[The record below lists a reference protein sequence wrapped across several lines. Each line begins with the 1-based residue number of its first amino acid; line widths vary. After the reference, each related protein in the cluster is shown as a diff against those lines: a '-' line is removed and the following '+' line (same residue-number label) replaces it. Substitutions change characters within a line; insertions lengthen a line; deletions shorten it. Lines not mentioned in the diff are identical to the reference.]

1 MSAASSP
8 GRRVLRWTVIGLG
21 TLVGLVVVAAVVGVL
36 TFNPNRYKPRIIAA
50 VQQATGR
57 TLTLAGPIG
66 IKLSLHPTIEAHD
79 VALANP
85 PGFSRPDMARLA
97 ALDLRLSLAALLH
110 GRIAIDRLVLV
121 RPDIMLERT
130 KAGAVNWRFA
140 PPVRPAAS
148 PAGTAAHPST
158 GSPGSSSGSAVFV
171 QDLRIEDGTL
181 GYRDDTTGKQTIL
194 SLRQARLYAA
204 SPTAPLLLDATATVN
219 GTPIT
224 LTGRTGPLAALEHPV
239 PAPARA
245 SAPGAPSTASS
256 TASPTAAAPAP
267 GSAAWPIRLVLTAA
281 GARLAADG
289 TIADPAAGRGAAL
302 GLDLHVPDLA
312 ALGAVAGTVLPPVRQ
327 IAFTGRLVA
336 PGSIAQGASLQNFAL
351 TLPQGQLTGTLEL
364 RLGSVPALS
373 GTLTSQSLDADALLA
388 ELHRGPATVQPA
400 AAHPGGASPGGPTA
414 GGPTAGGPPAPPAT
428 RPGPSAPAAP
438 RSGHLI
444 PDTSLPLPLLRRAD
458 ANLSVS
464 VAALHSGGETWR
476 SLSFHVALAG
486 GKLVLAPF
494 TATPP
499 AGPLSLRLTLD
510 AAQPVPPVALSVHAP
525 GLALAS
531 LLALA
536 GKKGLATGDVAIE
549 ADLHGAGT
557 SLHAIAAGLDGVM
570 AATMTGG
577 TIDNALLDRLF
588 GGVLA
593 KVNLAATVAHGG
605 TSTIRCLALRL
616 TAHHGVAQLA
626 PFLFSSTLTTI
637 DGSGTVNLGSETL
650 DLMLHSEGRVGGTG
664 FSVPVRVSG
673 GFAHPAVALNGQGA
687 AAAGIGTALSLLGG
701 NKLGV
706 PQGLQTSAPSCAS
719 ALAVARGQRAP
730 ATPPAAPAAAP
741 PAAAP
746 AKPKAPNPA
755 NLLRNLFR

>member
-1 MSAASSP
+1 M
-8 GRRVLRWTVIGLG
+8 
-21 TLVGLVVVAAVVGVL
+21 
-36 TFNPNRYKPRIIAA
+36 
-50 VQQATGR
+50 
-57 TLTLAGPIG
+57 
-66 IKLSLHPTIEAHD
+66 HPTIEARD

-110 GRIAIDRLVLV
+110 GRISIDRLVLV
-121 RPDIMLERT
+121 RPDILLERT

-140 PPVRPAAS
+140 PPERPAAS
-148 PAGTAAHPST
+148 PVRTPAHPST
-158 GSPGSSSGSAVFV
+158 GSPGSSAGSGVFV
-171 QDLRIEDGTL
+171 QDLRIADGTL

-224 LTGRTGPLAALEHPV
+224 LTGRTGPLAALEHPA
-239 PAPARA
+239 PALARA
-245 SAPGAPSTASS
+245 SAPRAPSTAPSTASS
-256 TASPTAAAPAP
+256 TAAAPVP

-289 TIADPAAGRGAAL
+289 TIADPAAGRGVAL
-302 GLDLHVPDLA
+302 GFDLHVPDLA
-312 ALGAVAGTVLPPVRQ
+312 GLGAVAGTVLPPVRQ
-327 IAFTGRLVA
+327 IALAGRLVA

-351 TLPQGQLTGTLEL
+351 TLPQGQLAGTLEL

-400 AAHPGGASPGGPTA
+400 AAHPGGVRPGGP
-414 GGPTAGGPPAPPAT
+414 PSGGPPASPAT
-428 RPGPSAPAAP
+428 RPGPSVPAAP

-464 VAALHSGGETWR
+464 VAALHGGGETWR
-476 SLSFHVALAG
+476 NLSFHVALAG

-536 GKKGLATGDVAIE
+536 GEKGLATGDVAIE

-593 KVNLAATVAHGG
+593 KANLATTVAHGG

-637 DGSGTVNLGSETL
+637 DGSGTVNLGSENSRP
-650 DLMLHSEGRVGGTG
+650 DAASRGPGRRDRLLRAGAGERRVRAPRRGAQRPGGG
-664 FSVPVRVSG
+664 DSRDRCRV
-673 GFAHPAVALNGQGA
+673 V
-687 AAAGIGTALSLLGG
+687 AAGRQQARRAAGVADERAVLRQRAGG
-701 NKLGV
+701 CPRPAGARCA
-706 PQGLQTSAPSCAS
+706 GGCADRRAPGSCACQ
-719 ALAVARGQRAP
+719 AEGAQPGQTVAQPVPLRVCGRMLASRRNSLETRAVHQAGHFHRAFARRCDRLSWSERGP
-730 ATPPAAPAAAP
+730 A
-741 PAAAP
+741 
-746 AKPKAPNPA
+746 
-755 NLLRNLFR
+755 